1 MTGHKKE
8 PPRTRGGSFLLI
20 PWACPRGRTPC
31 RRRRG
36 AGARRRSGGWVHR
49 MPVHSY
55 GFQPQQT
62 EDGGRVV
69 NEPPA
74 VDYPAGYSIGPGND
88 EG

>member
-1 MTGHKKE
+1 
-8 PPRTRGGSFLLI
+8 
-20 PWACPRGRTPC
+20 
-31 RRRRG
+31 
-36 AGARRRSGGWVHR
+36 

-88 EG
+88 EGGLVPLPGQVVLSSFVD